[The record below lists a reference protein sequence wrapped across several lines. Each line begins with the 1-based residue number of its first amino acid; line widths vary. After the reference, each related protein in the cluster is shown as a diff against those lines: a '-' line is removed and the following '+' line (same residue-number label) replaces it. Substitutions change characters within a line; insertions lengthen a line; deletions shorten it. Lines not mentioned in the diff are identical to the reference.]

1 MPYEPLDMS
10 RLSRE
15 LSPLS
20 ALSSLI
26 LAPYEHRRRSGDQR
40 LSFKRHKSH
49 RLIKYYLVHGLCSHS
64 LVNLG
69 SSAVIVQYPLLTAYI
84 NTNFINLIIATI
96 VAIKLFNSL
105 TG

>member
-1 MPYEPLDMS
+1 MPKHHRAGGGDGGGGGGEGASVPYEPLDMS

-40 LSFKRHKSH
+40 LSFKRQKSH
-49 RLIKYYLVHGLCSHS
+49 RLIKYYLVQGLCSHS
-64 LVNLG
+64 LVSLG
-69 SSAVIVQYPLLTAYI
+69 SDAVFVQYPQLTAY
-84 NTNFINLIIATI
+84 
-96 VAIKLFNSL
+96 
-105 TG
+105 